1 MDNNSKNQKQNDS
14 LEKMIFESLTDEQK
28 SEVAIAFVEA
38 KQADARAKKATAD
51 KAEAEVKKT
60 TAETENVNA
69 EIKKTEA
76 EVKKFT
82 VEKIVAVAG
91 LAITA
96 TIGVGKLLVPCLITK
111 RNQEHHDNEVMK
123 YSDNEREIENQTE
136 RGVLSWIFKG

>member
-1 MDNNSKNQKQNDS
+1 MDNNSKNQNKNDS

-60 TAETENVNA
+60 TAETANVNA
-69 EIKKTEA
+69 EIQKTEA

>member
-1 MDNNSKNQKQNDS
+1 MDNSKNQKQNDS

-60 TAETENVNA
+60 TAETANVNA
-69 EIKKTEA
+69 EIQKTEA

>member
-1 MDNNSKNQKQNDS
+1 MDNSNKKQNDS
-14 LEKMIFESLTDEQK
+14 LEKVIFDSLTDEQK
-28 SEVAIAFVEA
+28 AEVAIAFVEA

-60 TAETENVNA
+60 TAETANVNA
-69 EIKKTEA
+69 EIEKTEA

-111 RNQEHHDNEVMK
+111 RNQEHHDREMMK

-136 RGVLSWIFKG
+136 RGLLSWIFK

>member
-1 MDNNSKNQKQNDS
+1 MDNNSKNQNKNDS

-51 KAEAEVKKT
+51 KVEAEVKKT
-60 TAETENVNA
+60 TAETANVNA
-69 EIKKTEA
+69 EIQKTEA

-96 TIGVGKLLVPCLITK
+96 TIGVGKLLVPCLITQ